1 MNNAGPLQIRAA
13 QFAQAAGFDLNR
25 VALKVKESP
34 ACSRRQTTIPAYDVS
49 VRVEGATRGRHIGTI
64 LLFDWPTE
72 EFRAW
77 MAR

>member
-25 VALKVKESP
+25 IALKVKESP

-49 VRVEGATRGRHIGTI
+49 VRVEGAARGRHIGTI
-64 LLFDWPTE
+64 LLFDSPTE
-72 EFRAW
+72 EFRDW
-77 MAR
+77 LAR